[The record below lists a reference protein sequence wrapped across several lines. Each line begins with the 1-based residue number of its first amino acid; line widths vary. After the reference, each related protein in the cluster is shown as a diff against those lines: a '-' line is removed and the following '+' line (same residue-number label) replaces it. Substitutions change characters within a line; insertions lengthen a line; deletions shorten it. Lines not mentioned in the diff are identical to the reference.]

1 MPPAERRRRQLLDMT
16 VDQRVNCRG
25 GGMPQIPRLT
35 QAPGDLVRL
44 DAIAWRLTTVCRS
57 FARTRRGILW
67 NCATERTAECLE
79 CRSRAA
85 STASSQ
91 LNWEIVGTSS

>member
-44 DAIAWRLTTVCRS
+44 DAIAWRLTSMQELRS
-57 FARTRRGILW
+57 DSPRHIMEL
-67 NCATERTAECLE
+67 CY
-79 CRSRAA
+79 RADR
-85 STASSQ
+85 
-91 LNWEIVGTSS
+91 